1 MTIAGIHVNKFSLK
15 WSLGLIFTL
24 LPFFSL
30 LAQVSSS
37 TADHVDTLSYL
48 GGNTDRDPL
57 FVFYQTEEQYIPGT
71 LVARYPGPGNF
82 NFEWRKYNPGTGSF
96 GAVFSSDAGTT
107 ASSVSNL
114 DGGGYRVR
122 VWNGGGTDTS
132 MVAWVMLDR
141 TRSDIEKTHDGRLPG
156 YRYTCEYV
164 SLAGYVYPDTL
175 VYYDLLT
182 NTEIS
187 RVLDFSFKWTS
198 DNEDL
203 DIPNDSIVLRPN
215 TTYKPPYKDTEY
227 YLTATD
233 EFGKSD
239 TDTMFYESIQTKAE
253 FSVEY
258 YDKVTGEYTPDLDG
272 SFDPRG
278 EKGSQDAKLT
288 VRFLNNSQNGAAYY
302 WVYLD
307 TLGADE
313 QTELTYDL
321 GAITEFTYINANKYY
336 DPYLVSI
343 SEENCQDTFR
353 LDEEIFVVPSQL
365 DIPNVF
371 SPNGDGINDFFVFK
385 HQSLE
390 KCRVHIMD
398 RNGKVVYKRKIDD
411 IYSWDGWDGN
421 MHNSNRRAPEG
432 QYYYVVEALGYDGVE
447 YQDPTIIDRWRGRV
461 PSTSTSP
468 GTTPPGGDPEAGS
481 QTTYTG
487 WLYLF
492 RHYEGL

>member
-1 MTIAGIHVNKFSLK
+1 MAIVGIHVNKFSLK
-15 WSLGLIFTL
+15 WPLGLILAL
-24 LPFFSL
+24 LPFFSS

-48 GGNTDRDPL
+48 PGNTDRDPL
-57 FVFYQTEEQYIPGT
+57 FVFYQTDGQYIPGT
-71 LVARYPGPGNF
+71 LLARYPGPGNF
-82 NFEWRKYNPGTGSF
+82 NFEWRKYNPGAGSF
-96 GAVFSSDAGTT
+96 GAVFASDAGST

-122 VWNGGGTDTS
+122 VWNGGGIDTT

-141 TRSDIEKTHDGRLPG
+141 TRSDIEKTHDGRLPA

-175 VYYDLLT
+175 VYYDLLS

-187 RVLDFSFKWTS
+187 RILDFSFKWTS
-198 DNEDL
+198 DNADL

-258 YDKVTGEYTPDLDG
+258 YDKVTGEYAPDLDG
-272 SFDPRG
+272 SWSAD
-278 EKGSQDAKLT
+278 KGSLDATLT
-288 VRFLNNSQNGAAYY
+288 VRFLNSSQNGAVYY

-307 TLGADE
+307 TLGADKQSE
-313 QTELTYDL
+313 ITYDL
-321 GAITEFTYINANKYY
+321 GAITEFTYVNADKYY
-336 DPYLVSI
+336 DPYLVSM

-353 LDEEIFVVPSQL
+353 LDDAIYVVPSQL
-365 DIPNVF
+365 AIPNVF
-371 SPNGDGINDFFVFK
+371 SPNGDGTNDYFVFK

-411 IYSWDGWDGN
+411 IYSWEGWDGN

-432 QYYYVVEALGYDGVE
+432 QYYYVVEAMGFDGVE
-447 YQDPTIIDRWRGRV
+447 YQDPTIIDRWRGRA
-461 PSTSTSP
+461 P
-468 GTTPPGGDPEAGS
+468 GTSTPPGGTDPEAGS
-481 QTTYTG
+481 QTRYTG
-487 WLYLF
+487 WLYLY
-492 RHYEGL
+492 RHKEGF